1 MIKVDYSQ
9 YTQAELHEALQQIT
23 PDSERYSALLAEI
36 DTRRGE
42 AELHEQQQAKKS
54 PHTTERR
61 VKVIGYIQLL
71 AAFVMTVGLIF
82 GPLSSWLSLI
92 SVPFILLSAAAGY
105 TAVKEQ
111 AKWYWL
117 SILNQGLQIVSFSF
131 GVLNYKY
138 TGLGGIQIGFTWLKD
153 FELSFGILFS
163 STVRLTGH
171 SGAFSLNA
179 VQIDVFALVLMI
191 ALLTLRSRQQ

>member
-23 PDSERYSALLAEI
+23 PDSEHYSALLAEI
-36 DTRRGE
+36 DARQEE
-42 AELHEQQQAKKS
+42 AELHEQQRVENGPKNA
-54 PHTTERR
+54 ERR

-82 GPLSSWLSLI
+82 GPLTSWLSFI

-117 SILNQGLQIVSFSF
+117 SILNQGLQVVSFSF

-163 STVRLTGH
+163 STVRLTGNA
-171 SGAFSLNA
+171 GAFSLNA
-179 VQIDVFALVLMI
+179 VQIDVLALVLMI
-191 ALLTLRSRQQ
+191 ALLTRRERQQ

>member
-1 MIKVDYSQ
+1 M
-9 YTQAELHEALQQIT
+9 
-23 PDSERYSALLAEI
+23 
-36 DTRRGE
+36 
-42 AELHEQQQAKKS
+42 HEQQQVKKS

-117 SILNQGLQIVSFSF
+117 SILNQGLQVVSFSV

-138 TGLGGIQIGFTWLKD
+138 TGLGGIQIGFTWLND

-163 STVRLTGH
+163 STVRLTGNA
-171 SGAFSLNA
+171 GAFSLNA